1 MSGGVIQRYA
11 FNRTRSAYLAREV
24 RVADTHWSRLV
35 GLMTTKP
42 EHFHGGQGLWIV
54 PCRGVHTMGM
64 KFAIDVVYLDDQ
76 QAVVHMEESL
86 APWRLAPVKIK
97 AKSVLELPP
106 QTLCATGT
114 RVGDRIEIALAPLE
128 AATT

>member
-1 MSGGVIQRYA
+1 MSGGVVQRYA

-24 RVADTHWSRLV
+24 RLADTHWSRLI

-42 EHFHGGQGLWIV
+42 EHFHGGQGLWII

-64 KFAIDVVYLDDQ
+64 RFPIDVVYLDGQ
-76 QAVVHMEESL
+76 QDVVHMEEGL
-86 APWRLAPVKIK
+86 RPWRVAPVKIS

-106 QTLCATGT
+106 RTLRATGT
-114 RVGDRIEIALAPLE
+114 ALGDRIEIAVGPGE
-128 AATT
+128 TVPE

>member
-54 PCRGVHTMGM
+54 PSRGVHTMGM
-64 KFAIDVVYLDDQ
+64 RFAIDVVYLDDQ
-76 QAVVHMEESL
+76 QAVMHMEESL
-86 APWRLAPVKIK
+86 APWRIAAGKIK
-97 AKSVLELPP
+97 GKTVLTLPP
-106 QTLCATGT
+106 PTLCATST
-114 RVGDRIEIALAPLE
+114 RMTYRIKIALLP
-128 AATT
+128 T